1 VIGRRQRRVVAV
13 ACLGALA
20 GCSGSAGPATSAA
33 TAPPPATSAAPSTA
47 AAAGAALA
55 RLEQQHGARLG
66 VYAVDT
72 GSGRVVEHRA
82 DERFAY
88 ASTLKAIAVGVVLQ
102 QASPADLDRVVRYT
116 AADLVAHSP
125 VTERHVGSGLT
136 LREVC
141 EAALQVS
148 DNTAMNLLLREVG
161 GPAGLDA
168 ALTELGDE
176 VTEVSRVEPELNAA
190 RPGDTR
196 DTSTPRALATHLQA
210 LALGTALPPED
221 RELLVGWLRGNT
233 TGDTL
238 VRAGVPAGWVVGDK
252 TGSGGHGTR
261 NDIAVVWP
269 PRRAP
274 LVVAILSTRD
284 TQGAEADDAL
294 IASATR
300 IVVEALG

>member
-1 VIGRRQRRVVAV
+1 VIGRWGRAVVAAV
-13 ACLGALA
+13 CLGVLA
-20 GCSGSAGPATSAA
+20 ACSGSAGPATSAG
-33 TAPPPATSAAPSTA
+33 TASSPATTAAPSP
-47 AAAGAALA
+47 AAAGAGLA
-55 RLEQQHGARLG
+55 RLEQQHAARLG

-72 GSGRVVEHRA
+72 GSGREVAHRA

-88 ASTLKAIAVGVVLQ
+88 ASTLKALAVGVVLQ

-125 VTERHVGSGLT
+125 VTERYVGSGLT
-136 LREVC
+136 LRELC
-141 EAALQVS
+141 EAAMQVS

-168 ALTELGDE
+168 ALTELGDD
-176 VTEVSRVEPELNAA
+176 VTEVSRVETELNAA

-196 DTSTPRALATHLQA
+196 DTSTPRALATGLQS
-210 LALGTALPPED
+210 LALGTALPAED
-221 RELLVGWLRGNT
+221 RELLVGWLRGST
-233 TGDTL
+233 TGHAL

-252 TGSGGHGTR
+252 TGSGGYGTR
-261 NDIAVVWP
+261 NDIAIVWP
-269 PRRAP
+269 PQRAP

-284 TQGAEADDAL
+284 TKGAQPDDAL